1 MIGLKRLNYFFLP
14 CLLWLLF
21 LLSCGKKSEEY
32 TVTEESISE
41 SVYAS
46 GIVKSKNQYQV
57 HAKVN
62 GLVEEVFVKE
72 GDLLKKGDAILRLMN
87 SSSKLNVANSRLALE
102 LANQNARG
110 DKLKELQVG
119 IELARNKYLNDSL
132 LWERQKSLWDKKIGT
147 QVELEQRELA
157 FKTSKSNYHNA
168 LLRYSDTKKT
178 LEFQSEQ
185 ALNNSRI
192 SESMEDDFIVRSE
205 TNGRLFTLL
214 KEKGEMVSALSP
226 IAVIGDDSEFTL
238 ELQVD
243 EYDIIRVKAGQTIL
257 VSLDSYKGQVF
268 RARVSR
274 VNSIMNERSR
284 SFTVEAIFEEKP
296 ETLYPNLTAEANIVI
311 QAKQSV
317 LTVPRSYLIGDSLVL
332 DKKKKQSRV
341 QTGLKDY
348 KKAEIVKGLK
358 AGDVIVKPE

>member
-1 MIGLKRLNYFFLP
+1 MKSTDRYIYFYVFSV
-14 CLLWLLF
+14 LLLMLY
-21 LLSCGKKSEEY
+21 SCGKKAEEY
-32 TVTEESISE
+32 TVSEESISE

-57 HAKVN
+57 HAKAN
-62 GLVEEVFVKE
+62 GLVEEVYVKE
-72 GDLLKKGDAILRLMN
+72 GDLLKKGDPILRLLNN
-87 SSSKLNVANSRLALE
+87 SSRLNAANSRLALE

-110 DKLKELQVG
+110 EKLKELQLG
-119 IELARNKYLNDSL
+119 IELAKNKYLNDSL
-132 LWERQKSLWDKKIGT
+132 LWVRQKSLWEQKIGT

-178 LEFQSEQ
+178 LDFQSEQ

-214 KEKGEMVSALSP
+214 KEKGEMVSSMSP
-226 IAVIGDDSEFTL
+226 IAVIGDDSDFTL

-243 EYDIIRVKAGQTIL
+243 EYDIIRVKAGQEIL
-257 VSLDSYKGQVF
+257 VGLDSYKGRVF
-268 RARVSR
+268 KATVTR

-284 SFTVEAIFEEKP
+284 SFTVEAGFVEKP
-296 ETLYPNLTAEANIVI
+296 ETLFPNLTAEANILI
-311 QAKQSV
+311 QSKKNV
-317 LTVPRSYLIGDSLVL
+317 LTVPRSFLIGDSLVL
-332 DKKKKQSRV
+332 NQKKKKTKV

-348 KKAEIVKGLK
+348 KKAEIVKGLN